1 MTSIEMGERV
11 EEKRERRGFNR
22 GSRDGK
28 PFGSRPPLDEIVK
41 ESIAKVESFVF
52 EGYEP
57 VIITG
62 LNSFQ
67 SKQAQRI
74 LEKAKEYQ
82 IKGYREDEQMILKV
96 YPVGRLRRL
105 AEQTAQEVML
115 KGDAVELPPMGSFQR
130 FVIHD
135 YFKDRQ
141 GVRTE
146 SFGEGDERRIRIQP
160 QYGRVPK
167 KIKKRLTF

>member
-1 MTSIEMGERV
+1 V
-11 EEKRERRGFNR
+11 EESNERRRSDR
-22 GSRDGK
+22 GPRGGR
-28 PFGSRPPLDEIVK
+28 PFGSRPPLDDIVK
-41 ESIAKVESFVF
+41 EFIAKVEASAF
-52 EGYEP
+52 ERYEP
-57 VIITG
+57 VILTG
-62 LNSFQ
+62 LNPFQ
-67 SKQAQRI
+67 RKQAQHI

-96 YPVGRLRRL
+96 YPVGRIRRL
-105 AEQTAQEVML
+105 AEQMAQEVML
-115 KGDAVELPPMGSFQR
+115 KGEAVDLPPMGSFQR

-146 SFGEGDERRIRIQP
+146 SFGEGEDRRIRISP

-167 KIKKRLTF
+167 KIKKRLRL